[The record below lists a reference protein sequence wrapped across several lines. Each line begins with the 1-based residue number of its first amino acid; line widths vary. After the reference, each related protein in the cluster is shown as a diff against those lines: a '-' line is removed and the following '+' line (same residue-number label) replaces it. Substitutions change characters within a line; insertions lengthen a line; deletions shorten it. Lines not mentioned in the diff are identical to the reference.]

1 MRQALQSAWLRRGAL
16 ARALFPLSLLYR
28 FALRLR
34 AGLYRTGLLAI
45 ARAPVPVV
53 VVGNVVAGGAGKT
66 PVVMAIAERLTAQ
79 GLKVG
84 LVSRGHGR
92 RSGDCRPVTPG
103 SDPAEVGDEP
113 LLLATRC
120 RLPVFV
126 AARRPQAVQA
136 LLQAHPGTQVIL
148 SDDGLQHHAMAR
160 DVEICVFDRRG
171 VGNGWLLPAGPLRE
185 PWPRAVDLVLRD
197 AQAPGIEG
205 FVVRRRLAGHA
216 RRADGARVDLRALA
230 AKGECAALAGI
241 AQPQVFFDQL
251 RAAGVRLRDTWALPD
266 HHDFG
271 DGGAWTSTAL
281 PLLCTEK
288 DAAKLW
294 RHRPD
299 AWAVPLE
306 LDIDDAF
313 WLALHERLGPR
324 LSSTHG
330 PQTA

>member
-1 MRQALQSAWLRRGAL
+1 MRQALQSAWLRRGPLAWAL
-16 ARALFPLSLLYR
+16 RPISVLYGL
-28 FALRLR
+28 ALRLR
-34 AGLYRTGLLAI
+34 NALYRTGVI
-45 ARAPVPVV
+45 AVERAPVPVV

-66 PVVMAIAERLTAQ
+66 PVVMAIAERLTAH

-84 LVSRGHGR
+84 VVSRGHGR
-92 RSGDCRPVTPG
+92 RTGECREVTPG

-113 LLLATRC
+113 LLVATRC

-126 AARRPQAVQA
+126 AAQRPQALRA
-136 LLQAHPGTQVIL
+136 LLQAHPGTQVVL
-148 SDDGLQHHAMAR
+148 SDDGLQHRAMAR

-197 AQAPGIEG
+197 GQAPDIEG
-205 FVVRRRLAGHA
+205 FVIRRRLASHA
-216 RRADGARVDLRALA
+216 WRSDGERVDLKALA
-230 AKGECAALAGI
+230 AQGECAALAGI
-241 AQPQVFFDQL
+241 AQPQVFFEQL
-251 RAAGVRLRDTWALPD
+251 RTAGVRLRDTWPLPD

-271 DGGAWTSTAL
+271 AGGPWTATSL

-306 LDIDDAF
+306 LDIDDGF
-313 WLALHERLGPR
+313 WPALQSLLQPR